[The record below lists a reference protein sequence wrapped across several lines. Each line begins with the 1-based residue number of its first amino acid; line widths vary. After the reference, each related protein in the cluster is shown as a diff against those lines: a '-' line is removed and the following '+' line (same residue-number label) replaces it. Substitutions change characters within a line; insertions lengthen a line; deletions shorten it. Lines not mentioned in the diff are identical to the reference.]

1 MMFGLK
7 QRDMDL
13 LQKLFAEFD
22 TIEQVLIF
30 GSRAKET
37 HAPGADVD
45 LAVKG
50 KDITLDTLSRLCSAL
65 EDSPTPYFFDV
76 VDYNTITNPALIDHI
91 HRVGKVL
98 YNKNQPSDR

>member
-1 MMFGLK
+1 MTFGLK
-7 QRDMDL
+7 QRDINL
-13 LQKLFAEFD
+13 LQNLFAEFD

-45 LAVKG
+45 LAVKA
-50 KDITLDTLSRLCSAL
+50 KQITPETLSRLRSAL
-65 EDSPTPYFFDV
+65 EDLPTPYFFDV

-91 HRVGKVL
+91 NRVGKVL
-98 YNKNQPSDR
+98 YEKPTP

>member
-1 MMFGLK
+1 MTFGLK
-7 QRDMDL
+7 QRDRDL

-22 TIEQVLIF
+22 TIEQVVIF
-30 GSRAKET
+30 GSRAKAT

-50 KDITLDTLSRLCSAL
+50 KHITSKTLSRLRSGL
-65 EDSPTPYFFDV
+65 EDLPTPYFFDV

-91 HRVGKVL
+91 NRVGKIL
-98 YNKNQPSDR
+98 YEKPTP